1 MSHMG
6 STGEVHT
13 IEPLAESECWE
24 LLAEHAVGR
33 LVVTVGTQ
41 PDIFPV
47 NYTLDEGAIVVRT
60 AEGTKLAAA
69 LMGQRV
75 AFEIDHIDEDQ
86 RVGWSVVVHGHARE
100 SRSLPAVMHD
110 KDLDLE
116 PWAVG
121 EKLRFIHIT
130 PLRVTGRR
138 LVPVVRKE
146 AAQ

>member
-1 MSHMG
+1 M
-6 STGEVHT
+6 
-13 IEPLAESECWE
+13 
-24 LLAEHAVGR
+24 
-33 LVVTVGTQ
+33 
-41 PDIFPV
+41 
-47 NYTLDEGAIVVRT
+47 
-60 AEGTKLAAA
+60 
-69 LMGQRV
+69 
-75 AFEIDHIDEDQ
+75 
-86 RVGWSVVVHGHARE
+86 GWSVVVHGQARE

-146 AAQ
+146 TAQ